1 MKQTP
6 DDRGAD
12 EFYIGYLPMAPR
24 GIARRTGAA
33 VIVCAVL
40 GVGAALALSAAFRAP
55 GAAVWEA
62 EARDFSGQL
71 VEHPYPMLRISD
83 GQAGEGV
90 RRALL
95 VATGKRGVSDRV
107 RGKDGDLVTIRGTAL
122 RRDGRLIIEVSD
134 EDGAIRALDSA
145 DRHLPEPAIRELG
158 RQTIEGE
165 IIDPKCFFG
174 AMKPGDG
181 TLHKGC
187 AIRCIDGGIPPVLA
201 ARNREGQFTYYLIEK
216 GTQAAPG
223 TDTDRGRDSLPGR
236 GAGAPANRRVLPFVG
251 EIVAVTGQ
259 VYELDGLL
267 VIRLDETPGA
277 IARR

>member
-1 MKQTP
+1 MNQTS

-12 EFYIGYLPMAPR
+12 EFYIGYQPMAPR

-33 VIVCAVL
+33 VITCAVL
-40 GVGAALALSAAFRAP
+40 GVGAALALSASFRAP

-71 VEHPYPMLRISD
+71 VEHPYPILRIFD
-83 GQAGEGV
+83 GPAGDGA

-95 VATGKRGVSDRV
+95 VATGKHGMSDRV
-107 RGKDGDLVTIRGTAL
+107 RGRDGELVTIRGTAL

-134 EDGAIRALDSA
+134 EDGAIRTVDSA

-181 TLHKGC
+181 KLHKGC
-187 AIRCIDGGIPPVLA
+187 AIRCIDGGIPPVLV
-201 ARNREGQFTYYLIEK
+201 ARNREGQFTYYMIEK
-216 GTQAAPG
+216 GTQDAPE
-223 TDTDRGRDSLPGR
+223 TNADRGRASPPGP
-236 GAGAPANRRVLPFVG
+236 GAGAPANRRVLAFVG
-251 EIVAVTGQ
+251 EPVAVTGQ
-259 VYELDGLL
+259 VYSVEGLL

-277 IARR
+277 ITRR